1 MRVLFFAQIRQAIR
15 TDSVELTTGEVDVA
29 QFWQTLNAM
38 YPVLAQYQSRV
49 RLARNGE
56 FVSNDARFTNADEI
70 ALILPVS
77 GG

>member
-1 MRVLFFAQIRQAIR
+1 MRVLFFAQIRQAVGSA
-15 TDSVELTTGEVDVA
+15 SVELTSGEVDVA
-29 QFWQTLNAM
+29 QFWQNLNAM

-49 RLARNGE
+49 RLACNGE

-70 ALILPVS
+70 ALIPPVS

>member
-1 MRVLFFAQIRQAIR
+1 MRVLFFAQIRQAVG
-15 TDSVELTTGEVDVA
+15 TASAELATAEVDVT

-56 FVSNDARFTNADEI
+56 FVGNDARFTNTDEI
-70 ALILPVS
+70 ALIPPVS